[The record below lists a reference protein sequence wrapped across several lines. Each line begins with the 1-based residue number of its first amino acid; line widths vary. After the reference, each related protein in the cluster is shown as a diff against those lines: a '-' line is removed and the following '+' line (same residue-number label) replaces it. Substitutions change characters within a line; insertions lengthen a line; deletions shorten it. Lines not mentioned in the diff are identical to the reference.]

1 MNEQPEET
9 RKKDSVDEPEVTT
22 SEGQPEEGSS
32 EDSGTPNT
40 VDGEATNEP
49 EQNKVLELESEHS
62 PELAENTTQ
71 AETEEPKETES
82 VKTTTH
88 PRKWLMWALV
98 AVLVATLGVALYM
111 YFKMTASE
119 STTSG
124 TNSNASQVAKMGAA
138 ITYTQGTVEY
148 ARSGDWKAADGE
160 LELSEGDKI
169 RTGSESRVIVTFDDG
184 SAIRLDAQSEI
195 TILSLTVTNV
205 AVENTRGNV
214 YSRVTTSDSRAFE
227 VKVSDGTYTALG
239 TAFMTTKSDSVEG
252 VEVYQSKV
260 LVGETTVNE
269 GQCYFVKNPDEAKRT
284 KLAQIDLEGL
294 KSNVF
299 LKWNKAEDAK
309 DANFADK
316 LGVLKDIDTPV
327 AAPAPVA
334 TTTPTATQ
342 QATAGIVLKGEKTS
356 DGIQLSWTV
365 TGLNTKNGFKVAYS
379 KTTTTP
385 SYGTDS
391 AKFVDG
397 TARSVKL
404 ALKDGKTWHIRI
416 CRYDGDGKC
425 SYYSNSVSVTAPYE
439 EVAKVTT
446 GSTTVA
452 LNEATLSWTF
462 TGTAPY
468 GFKVVW
474 NTSGAPTYPTSG
486 SNAGAQYMPS
496 GGSLNL
502 GDAISSPGTYKVR
515 ACKYTNGTEASACVD
530 YSNEIT
536 YVKS

>member
-1 MNEQPEET
+1 MNDQPEDAS
-9 RKKDSVDEPEVTT
+9 KKDLVDEPEVTT

-62 PELAENTTQ
+62 PEIAED
-71 AETEEPKETES
+71 AMPSETEEPKEVEDA
-82 VKTTTH
+82 KTTAY
-88 PRKWLMWALV
+88 PRKWLIWALA
-98 AVLVATLGVALYM
+98 AVLVVTLGVSLYM
-111 YFKMTASE
+111 YFKMTAPE
-119 STTSG
+119 STTSSS
-124 TNSNASQVAKMGAA
+124 TTSQVAKMGAA
-138 ITYTQGTVEY
+138 ITYAQGTVEY
-148 ARSGDWKAADGE
+148 ARSGDWQAADGD

-169 RTGSESRVIVTFDDG
+169 RTGDESRVVVTFDDG
-184 SAIRLDAQSEI
+184 SAIRLDAQSEV
-195 TILSLTVTNV
+195 TILSLAVTNI

-214 YSRVTTSDSRAFE
+214 YSRVTASDSRAFDVE
-227 VKVSDGTYTALG
+227 VSDTTYTALG
-239 TAFMTTKSDSVEG
+239 TAFMTTKSDTVEG

-260 LVGETTVNE
+260 SVGETTVNE
-269 GQCYFVKNPDEAKRT
+269 GQSYFVKNPDEAKQT

-294 KSNVF
+294 KSNTF

-309 DANFADK
+309 DVNFADK

-327 AAPAPVA
+327 ATPAPAV
-334 TTTPTATQ
+334 TTTPTTTQ
-342 QATAGIVLKGEKTS
+342 EATAGIVLKGEKTS